1 VCRSRV
7 GGAGI
12 ASGADATS
20 GGRGAARRGGRRQ
33 CRNGGRGLRG
43 SRRPAGIAAR
53 GSRRAH
59 GRAGG
64 RREAGAVYSR
74 VLIVSRDNTVVSS

>member
-1 VCRSRV
+1 M
-7 GGAGI
+7 
-12 ASGADATS
+12 
-20 GGRGAARRGGRRQ
+20 
-33 CRNGGRGLRG
+33 RG

-74 VLIVSRDNTVVSS
+74 VLIVSTDTDTDTDLFIYLFISFYLDIVAYLYTYECIYSF